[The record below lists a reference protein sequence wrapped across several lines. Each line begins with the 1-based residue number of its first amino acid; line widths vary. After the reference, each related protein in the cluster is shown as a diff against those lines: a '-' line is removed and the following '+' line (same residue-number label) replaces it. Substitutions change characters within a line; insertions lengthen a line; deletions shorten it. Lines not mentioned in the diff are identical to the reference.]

1 STLLLDLARLADGT
15 TQYESGLVIVDE
27 QNSKKTAKY
36 ANEIIAEHKVLSS
49 LSASIHNF
57 SQQLNNELMNLY
69 NLVDGEADQQPKQL
83 SPKISQMMNYALK

>member
-1 STLLLDLARLADGT
+1 MTEQDKIINLINTSSFLLDLARLADST
-15 TQYESGLVIVDE
+15 TQYERGPVVVSE

-49 LSASIHNF
+49 LSASIHSF

-69 NLVDGEADQQPKQL
+69 NLVDGEAD
-83 SPKISQMMNYALK
+83 